1 MARFDVRCYNSTGK
15 SEAKGRSLVAKQ
27 QKPDADV
34 LSNRGGRPRVLS
46 DRKVEAT
53 FFRALEAMRSI
64 PRAARIAGIDRDIVY
79 KERDRNPE
87 FAAKIEAAMDAD
99 EFKALEAVR
108 KHQKDDWRAA
118 AWSLERKQWKRYG
131 RRDPLA
137 VTPEM
142 IQQVTGKLLERLL
155 HFIPE
160 ERQAEA
166 TATIQNDLRQQFSQ
180 IEPDTHDEDDAAS
193 SVD

>member
-1 MARFDVRCYNSTGK
+1 M
-15 SEAKGRSLVAKQ
+15 AKQ
-27 QKPDADV
+27 QKPDFEAQI
-34 LSNRGGRPRVLS
+34 NRGGRPRVLS

-64 PRAARIAGIDRDIVY
+64 PRAARIAGVDRDVVY

-99 EFKALEAVR
+99 EFEALEAVR

-142 IQQVTGKLLERLL
+142 IQQVTGRLLDRLL

-160 ERQAEA
+160 ERRAEA
-166 TATIQNDLRQQFSQ
+166 AATIQDDLRRQFSQ
-180 IEPDTHDEDDAAS
+180 FDPDTHDEDDAEPLHE
-193 SVD
+193 